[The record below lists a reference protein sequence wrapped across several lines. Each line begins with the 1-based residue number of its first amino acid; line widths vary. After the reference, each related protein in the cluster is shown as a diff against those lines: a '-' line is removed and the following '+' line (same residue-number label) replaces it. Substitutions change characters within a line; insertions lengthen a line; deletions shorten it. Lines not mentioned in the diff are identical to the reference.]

1 MEKTVTYLGI
11 ERVVYKF
18 TDLEIL
24 LALREKYKIP
34 ASDDYIFEMYEGYED
49 TVLHLWK
56 GPCAELTVKYPREES
71 NGSNG

>member
-11 ERVVYKF
+11 EQVVYKF

-34 ASDDYIFEMYEGYED
+34 ATHNYIFEMYEGCED
-49 TVLHLWK
+49 EK
-56 GPCAELTVKYPREES
+56 QYAELTVKYPREES

>member
-11 ERVVYKF
+11 EQVVYKF

-34 ASDDYIFEMYEGYED
+34 ASDNYIFEMYEDYDGVRQY
-49 TVLHLWK
+49 
-56 GPCAELTVKYPREES
+56 AELTVKYPREES
-71 NGSNG
+71 DASRRTS

>member
-11 ERVVYKF
+11 EKVEYKF

-34 ASDDYIFEMYEGYED
+34 ASDDYIFEMYEEYDGVRQY
-49 TVLHLWK
+49 
-56 GPCAELTVKYPREES
+56 AELTIKYPREES
-71 NGSNG
+71 NGNNG